1 MSRTAPSG
9 SGIEGVVP
17 VLAIL
22 ILSTLV
28 GLAAGGARSTHTPL
42 ASPTGLLA
50 TTRESLVA
58 AAHEDALAAEAVN
71 PLLGRVAY
79 TLVAANDSLIQGR
92 YAAPAP
98 GSLSGAVYDPLDGLV
113 YVGDGQG
120 YYIFGIDAVTGR
132 IARVLDVGWGAD
144 ALEFNPTRGTILA
157 ETYSALVEVDPSS
170 GSVLQTF
177 PSITS
182 GAGPSGIL
190 YDPDNGLVYAIDEY
204 DSSVAVINASS
215 GANVT
220 NISVGAGAG
229 ALAYDPVDH
238 LLFVTNGGYDS
249 VTVVNTSSNTILVH
263 QIKVNGGPACL
274 AYDSEN
280 GYLYIGAGDATT
292 DVMVAHN
299 QTIIKTGLST
309 GACISMIY
317 DPANGH
323 VYVGSEAARIADING
338 TSLAGTGLSDPQWPR
353 GFAYDPREN
362 VILAANFGDQSITTF
377 NASTEALILG
387 HKSLS
392 ETFLR
397 ATFDP
402 LNGHTYVATPD
413 FGFRCAEPGTLTVV
427 NSSSRPGIL
436 ASIPVGYGPEASVVA
451 TDSGNVFV
459 ANACSD
465 SVTVIDGSTDTV
477 LNSSVPV
484 GSWPIALGYDPV
496 LNRVW
501 VANGYSGNLTVLN
514 GTSGAIVNASVPLP
528 ILAGYNN
535 SSLPQQPDG
544 IAVDPTYGLV
554 YVADFGMWNVTILN
568 SSTGAVVNPG
578 IGVGAYPE
586 GILYD
591 ATQGTV
597 IVANSGSGN
606 LTILNASSGS
616 VVNASIPAG
625 VGPVAMA
632 LDSVD
637 QVLYVADASGGTVTL
652 VNLTTDTPVVSP
664 VQVGSDPQGVSF
676 DQVSQQVDVSD
687 FASGTISILATV
699 PTVSSIG
706 FRPSVVDA
714 GQTAWLVTNASE
726 TGGAALSYSY
736 SGLPPG
742 CPLSNQSAIECTPTV
757 AGSYRVQVTAT
768 DPMGYSGWQATILQV
783 NPTFSGAAVSATP
796 GVLDAGQPLSLMVT
810 ATGGTAPWSFSY
822 WGLPPGCISKN
833 LSTLDCTPTA
843 AGNYTVTAQLT
854 DGAGATQTA
863 STVVSV
869 NPRPSIS
876 LFIADPAN
884 LTLGSLVTLQAVAIG
899 GTAPLVYSFTG
910 LPPGCSDLGL
920 PTISCTPTQNGTFTV
935 EVNVT
940 DAVGAW
946 ATATAQ
952 LEVQSPLVPT
962 PLIAAFFAAPKT
974 VTVGNQTTLY
984 AVVTGGTLP
993 FSYAY
998 GGLPTGCSTAS
1009 TPQLACVP
1017 AGAGTFNV
1025 TLTVSDSRGLEVNA
1039 IAQLVVDPAPSGP
1052 GGNHGSGNT
1061 TAAPFPWATVILA
1074 GATGAVLGGLAGVT
1088 LARRRRRGR
1097 GPDAA
1102 PGEANQKGSDRASG
1116 GP

>member
-1 MSRTAPSG
+1 MGQGTEDRL
-9 SGIEGVVP
+9 VVWMIIIP
-17 VLAIL
+17 
-22 ILSTLV
+22 LV
-28 GLAAGGARSTHTPL
+28 CVAGTQIINSDGQGGLLHM
-42 ASPTGLLA
+42 ASPPPDRPQPGILE
-50 TTRESLVA
+50 TTTHPSPRLVTPKQA
-58 AAHEDALAAEAVN
+58 QTPPSQL
-71 PLLGRVAY
+71 AY
-79 TLVAANDSLIQGR
+79 TLVAANNSLIQGG
-92 YAAPAP
+92 YDAPNP
-98 GSLSGAVYDPLDGLV
+98 GSLSGAVYDPVNGLV

-120 YYIFGIDAVTGR
+120 YYIYGVNGSTGR
-132 IARVLDVGWGAD
+132 IARVINVGWGST
-144 ALEFNPTRGTILA
+144 ALAFDSRSKTILA
-157 ETYSALVEVDPSS
+157 ETYSAVVEVDPSS
-170 GSVLQTF
+170 GMILH
-177 PSITS
+177 SIRGNT
-182 GAGPSGIL
+182 GAGSSGIL
-190 YDPDNGLVYAIDEY
+190 YDPDNGLVYAVDDY
-204 DSSVAVINASS
+204 DSAVLVINVSA
-215 GANVT
+215 GAYVA
-220 NISVGAGAG
+220 NISVGAGPG
-229 ALAYDPVDH
+229 ALAYDPVDR

-249 VTVVNTSSNTILVH
+249 ITVVNTSSNTILVH
-263 QIKVNGGPACL
+263 QIKVNTGPACL

-299 QTIIKTGLST
+299 QTLIKTGLST

-338 TSLAGTGLSDPQWPR
+338 TSLAGIGIYDPMWPA
-353 GFAYDPREN
+353 GFAYDPRDN
-362 VILAANFGDQSITTF
+362 LVLAANSGDQSVTTF
-377 NASTEALILG
+377 DALTETLIVG
-387 HKSLS
+387 HQALS

-402 LNGHTYVATPD
+402 LNGNTYVATPD
-413 FGFRCAEPGTLTVV
+413 PGFYCAEPGTLTVV

-436 ASIPVGYGPEASVVA
+436 TSIPVGYGPEASVVA

-528 ILAGYNN
+528 AVPGYNN
-535 SSLPQQPDG
+535 SSVPQQPDG
-544 IAVDPTYGLV
+544 VAVDPVDGLV
-554 YVADFGMWNVTILN
+554 YVADFGMWNVTVLN
-568 SSTGAVVNPG
+568 SSTGATVNSA

-606 LTILNASSGS
+606 LTVLNSSSGS
-616 VVNASIPAG
+616 VVNASVPAG
-625 VGPVAMA
+625 NGPVAMA
-632 LDSVD
+632 LDSVGRI
-637 QVLYVADASGGTVTL
+637 LYVADANGGKVIL
-652 VNLTTDTPVVSP
+652 VNLTTYTPLESP
-664 VQVGSDPQGVSF
+664 ISVGSAPEGISYDP
-676 DQVSQQVDVSD
+676 VSQQVDVSD

-706 FRPSVVDA
+706 LRPSVVDA

-768 DPMGYSGWQATILQV
+768 DPRGYSGWQATILQV
-783 NPTFSGAAVSATP
+783 NPTFSEAAMSATP
-796 GVLDAGQPLSLMVT
+796 GVLDAGQPLSFAVT

-822 WGLPPGCISKN
+822 WGLPPGCISQN

-843 AGNYTVTAQLT
+843 AGNYTVTTQLT
-854 DGAGATQTA
+854 DGAGATQAA

-869 NPRPSIS
+869 NPRPSIP

-884 LTLGSLVTLQAVAIG
+884 LTLGSAVTLQAIAVG
-899 GTAPLVYSFTG
+899 GTAPLVYNFTG
-910 LPPGCSDLGL
+910 LPPGCSETGL
-920 PTISCTPTQNGTFTV
+920 PTFSCTPTRNGTFTLQ
-935 EVNVT
+935 VNVT

-952 LEVQSPLVPT
+952 LEVQNPLVPT
-962 PLIAAFFAAPKT
+962 PLIAAFFAAPET

-984 AVVTGGTLP
+984 AVVTGGTPP
-993 FSYAY
+993 FSYTY
-998 GGLPTGCSTAS
+998 GGLPTGCSSAS

-1017 AGAGTFNV
+1017 ADTGTFNV
-1025 TLTVSDSRGLEVNA
+1025 TLTVNDSRRMVVTA
-1039 IAQLVVDPAPSGP
+1039 TDQLVVDPAPSGP

-1061 TAAPFPWATVILA
+1061 TAAPFPWATMVLA
-1074 GATGAVLGGLAGVT
+1074 GVIGAVVGGLAGVV
-1088 LARRRRRGR
+1088 LARRRRRVQ
-1097 GPDAA
+1097 GPKSAPNAA
-1102 PGEANQKGSDRASG
+1102 PQNEPDRGSTR
-1116 GP
+1116 P